1 MLTIGLIGGVA
12 SGKSAVAAELAR
24 RGAVVFDADKIG
36 HAVLQRPAV
45 RDELVARW
53 GAEILD
59 GAGGVSRPAVAKLV
73 FGDSTEAKTNRK
85 HLEELLHP
93 LIRAQIEAEIRQLSD
108 ADVPAVVIDAPL
120 LIESGWNEV
129 CQAVIFVDAPREQ
142 RLARAEQN
150 RGWSPEEFA
159 RREAAQM
166 PIDQKK
172 GWSTHCIS
180 NSGSL
185 SELDRE
191 VERFWTAVVGR

>member
-1 MLTIGLIGGVA
+1 MLTIGLIGGIA
-12 SGKSAVAAELAR
+12 SGKSAVAAELAL

-36 HAVLQRPAV
+36 HAVLHRPAV

-59 GAGGVSRPAVAKLV
+59 GAGGLSRPAIAKLV
-73 FGDSTEAKTNRK
+73 FGDSDEAKANRTA
-85 HLEELLHP
+85 LEELLHP
-93 LIRAQIEAEIRQLSD
+93 LIRAQIEAEIRQLPD
-108 ADVPAVVIDAPL
+108 AVIPAVVIDAPL

-159 RREAAQM
+159 RREASQM
-166 PIDQKK
+166 PIEQKRA
-172 GWSTHCIS
+172 WSTHVVR
-180 NSGSL
+180 NAGSL
-185 SELDRE
+185 AELATE
-191 VERFWTAVVGR
+191 VDRFWSAAVA

>member
-36 HAVLQRPAV
+36 HAVLKRPAV

-53 GAEILD
+53 GPEILD
-59 GAGGVSRPAVAKLV
+59 GAGGLSRPAIAKLV
-73 FGDSTEAKTNRK
+73 FGETNEAKANRK

-93 LIRAQIEAEIRQLSD
+93 LIRAQIEAEIRQLPD

-166 PIDQKK
+166 PIEQKR
-172 GWSTHCIS
+172 GWSTHVIR
-180 NSGSL
+180 NAGSL
-185 SELDRE
+185 ADLAAE
-191 VERFWTAVVGR
+191 VERFWAAAVA

>member
-53 GAEILD
+53 GTGILA
-59 GAGGVSRPAVAKLV
+59 GAGGLSRPAIAKLV
-73 FGDSTEAKTNRK
+73 FGDSEAAKANRTA
-85 HLEELLHP
+85 LEELLHP
-93 LIRAQIEAEIRQLSD
+93 LIRAQIEAEIRQLPD
-108 ADVPAVVIDAPL
+108 TVIPAVVIDAPL

-142 RLARAEQN
+142 RLARAQQN

-166 PIDQKK
+166 PIDEKR
-172 GWSTHCIS
+172 GWSTHVIR
-180 NSGSL
+180 NAGSL
-185 SELDRE
+185 AELATE
-191 VERFWTAVVGR
+191 VDRFWAATVA

>member
-1 MLTIGLIGGVA
+1 MITIGLVGGIA
-12 SGKSAVAAELAR
+12 SGKSAVAEALAQ
-24 RGAVVFDADKIG
+24 RGAIVFNADKIG
-36 HAVLQRPAV
+36 HAVLQRPTV
-45 RDELVARW
+45 RDELVTRW
-53 GAEILD
+53 DEEILD

-73 FGDSTEAKTNRK
+73 FGESPAALANRK
-85 HLEELLHP
+85 FLEELLHP
-93 LIRAQIEAEIRQLSD
+93 LIRAQIEAEIRQLPG

-142 RLARAEQN
+142 RLARAQQY

-172 GWSTHCIS
+172 GLSTHRIS

>member
-1 MLTIGLIGGVA
+1 MLTIGLIGGIA

-53 GAEILD
+53 GAGILD
-59 GAGGVSRPAVAKLV
+59 GAGGISRPAIAKLV
-73 FGDSTEAKTNRK
+73 FGDSDEAKTNRTA
-85 HLEELLHP
+85 LEELLHP
-93 LIRAQIEAEIRQLSD
+93 LIRAQIEAEIRQLPD
-108 ADVPAVVIDAPL
+108 AVIPAVVIDAPL

-150 RGWSPEEFA
+150 RGWSPEEFS
-159 RREAAQM
+159 RREASQM
-166 PIDQKK
+166 PIEQKRA
-172 GWSTHCIS
+172 WSTHVVR

-185 SELDRE
+185 AELAAE
-191 VERFWTAVVGR
+191 VDRFWFAAVA

>member
-1 MLTIGLIGGVA
+1 MITIGLVGGIA
-12 SGKSAVAAELAR
+12 SGKSAVAEALAQ
-24 RGAVVFDADKIG
+24 RGAVVFNADQIG

-45 RDELVARW
+45 RDELVAQW
-53 GAEILD
+53 GAGILD
-59 GAGGVSRPAVAKLV
+59 GAGGISRPEVAKLV
-73 FGDSTEAKTNRK
+73 FGESPAALANRK
-85 HLEELLHP
+85 FLEELLHP
-93 LIRAQIEAEIRQLSD
+93 LIRAQIEAEIRQLPD

-129 CQAVIFVDAPREQ
+129 CQAVLFVDAPRDQ
-142 RLARAEQN
+142 RLARAQQN
-150 RGWSPEEFA
+150 RGWTPEDFA

-172 GWSTHCIS
+172 GWSTHRIS

-191 VERFWTAVVGR
+191 VERFWTAVIGR

>member
-24 RGAVVFDADKIG
+24 RGATIFDADKIG
-36 HAVLQRPAV
+36 HAVLQRSAV
-45 RDELVARW
+45 RDELVALW
-53 GAEILD
+53 GREILD

-73 FGDSTEAKTNRK
+73 FGDTSEAKANRQA
-85 HLEELLHP
+85 LEELLHP
-93 LIRAQIEAEIRQLSD
+93 LIRAQIEAEIRQLPD
-108 ADVPAVVIDAPL
+108 AVIPAVVIDAPL

-142 RLARAEQN
+142 RLARAQQH

-166 PIDQKK
+166 PIDQKR
-172 GWSTHCIS
+172 GWSTHVIR

-185 SELDRE
+185 EELAAE
-191 VERFWTAVVGR
+191 VDRFWAAAVE